1 MSENV
6 PLVNKK
12 TMSFRGQNIKNIY
25 AIDGTEYTK
34 EQLTPKIE
42 QKLGE
47 KDMSEYSKFRLKV
60 IDIVGSDGYAT
71 IKIYPNNRFEAF
83 YDNGEE
89 INIT

>member
-1 MSENV
+1 
-6 PLVNKK
+6 
-12 TMSFRGQNIKNIY
+12 
-25 AIDGTEYTK
+25 
-34 EQLTPKIE
+34 
-42 QKLGE
+42 
-47 KDMSEYSKFRLKV
+47 MSEYSKFRLKV